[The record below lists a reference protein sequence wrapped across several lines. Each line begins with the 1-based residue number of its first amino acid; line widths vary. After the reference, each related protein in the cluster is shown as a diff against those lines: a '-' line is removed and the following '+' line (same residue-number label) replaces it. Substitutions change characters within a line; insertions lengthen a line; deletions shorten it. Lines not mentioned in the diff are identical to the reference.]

1 PPLSNGAHRP
11 THSLMPP
18 VKSMKTDLDHL
29 PEKKRRELSR
39 IQEILFE
46 EFDLARG
53 PANNTKKSARLAAG
67 RILKLVLFGSYA
79 RGGWVDEAGKT
90 AKGYQSDFDLLIVVN
105 SAEFTDMATYWYRAE
120 DRIIQ
125 DPSVTTPI
133 GLIVHT
139 LEEVN
144 DKLARG
150 QYFFLDIVREGIAL
164 YELQGHLFSE
174 PKPQTPEEAH
184 AAAKEYFE
192 DWFDA
197 YGAFFRGYGYAAKDG
212 DAKKAVFDLHQAVE
226 RLYGCYLLTTT
237 LYSPS
242 THNIRKLRALV
253 EAKDERFRAV
263 WPDEDRFQRR
273 SFELLRDAY
282 VKARYS
288 KHYKIAEDELA
299 WLGER
304 AEALAALV
312 KQACEEQLAELGR
325 KIEG

>member
-1 PPLSNGAHRP
+1 MR
-11 THSLMPP
+11 
-18 VKSMKTDLDHL
+18 TDIEHL
-29 PEKKRRELSR
+29 PEKKRRELAR

-46 EFDLARG
+46 EFELAKG
-53 PANNTKKSARLAAG
+53 PEKNTKKSARQTAG

-79 RGGWVDEAGKT
+79 RGDWVDEAGQT

-105 SAEFTDMATYWYRAE
+105 RKEFTDMATYWYRAE

-125 DPSVTTPI
+125 DTSIKTPI
-133 GLIVHT
+133 GVIVHT
-139 LEEVN
+139 LSEVN
-144 DKLARG
+144 EKLAQG
-150 QYFFLDIVREGIAL
+150 QYFFLDIIRDGIAL
-164 YELQGHLFSE
+164 YELNGHRFAE
-174 PKPQTPEEAH
+174 PKPQTPEDAH

-192 DWFDA
+192 DWYDA
-197 YGAFFRGYGYAAKDG
+197 YGAFFRGYGYALKDG
-212 DAKKAVFDLHQAVE
+212 DFKKAVFDLHQAVE
-226 RLYGCYLLTTT
+226 RLYGAYLLTTT

-242 THNIRKLRALV
+242 THNIRKLRSLA

-273 SFELLRDAY
+273 SFERLKDAY

-312 KQACEEQLAELGR
+312 KQACEEQLAGLKRES
-325 KIEG
+325 EH